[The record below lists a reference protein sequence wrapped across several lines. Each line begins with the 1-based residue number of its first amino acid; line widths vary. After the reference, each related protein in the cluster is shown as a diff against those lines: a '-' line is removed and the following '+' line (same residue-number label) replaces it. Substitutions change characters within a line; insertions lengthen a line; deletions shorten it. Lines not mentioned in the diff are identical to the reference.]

1 MSHNEG
7 DFLHVSARSPDT
19 ALNPKPL
26 TEWEVPTQP
35 EHIYTHARQS
45 PVAVFGDHGT
55 KVRLKSFEVMNK
67 KMLEAEDGTNS
78 SRCGFF
84 HGNDTLWIAHTR
96 VPIM

>member
-1 MSHNEG
+1 MTFCT
-7 DFLHVSARSPDT
+7 FLR
-19 ALNPKPL
+19 
-26 TEWEVPTQP
+26 EVQTQP
-35 EHIYTHARQS
+35 LIPNPTRNGRSQHSPNTYTHARQS

-84 HGNDTLWIAHTR
+84 HGNDTLWIAHIR